1 MDNYTNHTI
10 SSYVNNLSINSYDR
24 QIITNCLVHLLEYSN
39 IDDKKVF
46 LKMLNHSSIDGDIK
60 SEEFRNS
67 MWKTH
72 NILKTINVQESY
84 DKRDESPDR
93 ESPDRESISNIIL
106 YNYTYIKIFVF
117 MNLIYIL
124 YHVYHL

>member
-10 SSYVNNLSINSYDR
+10 SAYVNNLSINSYDR

-39 IDDKKVF
+39 IDDKKLF
-46 LKMLNHSSIDGDIK
+46 LKMLNYSSIEGDIK

-72 NILKTINVQESY
+72 NILKNFNLQESY
-84 DKRDESPDR
+84 DKRDESPER
-93 ESPDRESISNIIL
+93 E
-106 YNYTYIKIFVF
+106 YNLDYTYIKIFIF

-124 YHVYHL
+124 YHVYLL